1 MSEPISRDEVLA
13 VVKKHMTQIIDGL
26 NADEIDPA
34 KSVVEFG
41 ANSLD
46 IVDIVSSSMR
56 ELKVKVPRAQLAGL
70 HNINDLV
77 DFLHRA
83 TVERETTAPP
93 A

>member
-34 KSVVEFG
+34 RSVVDFG

-46 IVDIVSSSMR
+46 IVDIISSAMR
-56 ELKVKVPRAQLAGL
+56 ELKVKAPRADLAGL
-70 HNINDLV
+70 HNINELV
-77 DFLHRA
+77 DFLHRIA
-83 TVERETTAPP
+83 VEKAQADPP